1 MDERQTP
8 EGERPKRS
16 PVTAVVALVIGVAA
30 VAGALYVVAKN
41 VKKVSL
47 VPTSVDTT
55 AIIKPIQPD
64 TGFVRVSA
72 NFRGK
77 AHTLKVRCRM
87 TRTRLKGKL
96 TPSQDSLGRECDS
109 AIALLLTHVAAFDS
123 LKREDRRAAAGN
135 LKAEYVRARAKVN
148 VFTRSGL
155 GAGDVS
161 DDSLDAELKKLISE

>member
-8 EGERPKRS
+8 EVELPKRS
-16 PVTAVVALVIGVAA
+16 PVTALVALVIGVAA

-41 VKKVSL
+41 VKKVSHI
-47 VPTSVDTT
+47 PASVDTT
-55 AIIKPIQPD
+55 GIVTPLPPD
-64 TGFVRVSA
+64 TGFVRVQA

-77 AHTLKVRCRM
+77 AHTLTVRCRM
-87 TRTRLKGKL
+87 TRTRLQGRL

-109 AIALLLTHVAAFDS
+109 VIVRFLAHVAAFDS
-123 LKREDRRAAAGN
+123 VKREDRKAVADS
-135 LKAEYVRARAKVN
+135 LKAEYLRARAKVN

-155 GAGDVS
+155 GAGEVS